1 MAIEHPENDSTI
13 ETLPQLNE
21 LIGSIVDCQYYI
33 SRMRSALVP
42 ERQKEFDSLAANF
55 FETSNNLLIVLHTYS
70 HDDLP
75 GFVTQPIPEDVPPGA

>member
-1 MAIEHPENDSTI
+1 
-13 ETLPQLNE
+13 
-21 LIGSIVDCQYYI
+21 
-33 SRMRSALVP
+33 LVP